1 MKQMYQGM
9 ANSPETFLTES
20 LVSGNN
26 IMYISD
32 ASILPELPTLAVIG
46 KDQKP
51 ETVKI
56 LSKRNDGGFNIERA
70 VEGFARD
77 WGKGEVVARNF
88 TNYDYQTLIDNVGE
102 LDSNVSKLDNNKVD
116 KVNGKQL
123 STNDFTDTQKE
134 KLAGLSNYIH
144 PSTHPATMITQDN
157 THRFV
162 TDSEKEKLAG
172 LSNYTHPSTH
182 PASMITQD
190 NTHRFVTDGEKSTW
204 NSKANQTDVDDLK
217 KLSAEC
223 VDEMAQTLSKARIVP
238 HRKTLKDIK
247 EEIVRW
253 IKPFDKD
260 ENLYVYP
267 EGKWEY
273 SRNYLTIRTVPI
285 EVTLY
290 KGTFLSRNMTIKTV
304 VPELKPENIKKGVT
318 IGEVT
323 GSYEPTL
330 KVAYPAPWESNEG
343 KVFTFGTKIFAVVGI
358 NVLNN
363 GFFQWKDLTS
373 NGSITAVNNGNNKH
387 FVDNDG
393 FQKFNFK
400 LSQITWQ
407 VLKRGE
413 NLLFLHQGRNH
424 EYKQGDL
431 AVLYYE

>member
-77 WGKGEVVARNF
+77 WGKGEVIARNF
-88 TNYDYQTLIDNVGE
+88 TNHDYQTLIDNVGE
-102 LDSNVSKLDNNKVD
+102 LDSNISKLDSNKVD

-144 PSTHPATMITQDN
+144 PATHPATMITQDN

-162 TDSEKEKLAG
+162 TDSEK
-172 LSNYTHPSTH
+172 
-182 PASMITQD
+182 
-190 NTHRFVTDGEKSTW
+190 STW
-204 NSKANQTDVDDLK
+204 NNKANQTDLDDLK

-223 VDEMAQTLSKARIVP
+223 VNEMAQTLSKARIVP
-238 HRKTLKDIK
+238 NSEKTLKDIK
-247 EEIVRW
+247 EAIVRW
-253 IKPFDKD
+253 IKPFDVNK
-260 ENLYVYP
+260 NIYVYP
-267 EGKWEY
+267 EEKWNY
-273 SRNYLTIRTVPI
+273 QRHYLTIRSVPI

-290 KGTFLSRNMTIKTV
+290 KGTFLSENITIRTD

-318 IGEVT
+318 VGEVT

-330 KVAYPAPWESNEG
+330 KVVYPEPWEGNSG
-343 KVFTFGTKIFAVVGI
+343 KIFTFGTKIFAVVGI
-358 NVLNN
+358 NLLNG
-363 GFFQWKDLTS
+363 GFYQW
-373 NGSITAVNNGNNKH
+373 GN
-387 FVDNDG
+387 FERNDG
-393 FQKFNFK
+393 FVAIREGEKVRFLNDEDLEKFYPNATWDSMNF
-400 LSQITWQ
+400 IWQ
-407 VLKRGE
+407 VLKKKDE
-413 NLLFLHQGRNH
+413 NQLFLHQGRNH

>member
-1 MKQMYQGM
+1 MYQGM

-102 LDSNVSKLDNNKVD
+102 LDSNISKLNSNKVD

-123 STNDFTDTQKE
+123 STNDFTNTQKE

-144 PSTHPATMITQDN
+144 PSTHPA
-157 THRFV
+157 
-162 TDSEKEKLAG
+162 
-172 LSNYTHPSTH
+172 
-182 PASMITQD
+182 SMITQD
-190 NTHRFVTDGEKSTW
+190 NNHRFVTDGEKSTW

-217 KLSAEC
+217 KSSAEC
-223 VDEMAQTLSKARIVP
+223 VDEMAQTLSKAGVVP
-238 HRKTLKDIK
+238 REKTLKDVK
-247 EEIVRW
+247 NAIVEG
-253 IKPFDKD
+253 IKPFDVNK
-260 ENLYVYP
+260 NIYVYP
-267 EGKWEY
+267 EKKWNY
-273 SRNYLTIRTVPI
+273 SGSRLTITSVPV

-290 KGTFLSRNMTIKTV
+290 KGTFLDKDLTIQTDT
-304 VPELKPENIKKGVT
+304 PELEPGNVKKGVT

-323 GSYEPTL
+323 GTYEPTL
-330 KVAYPAPWESNEG
+330 KVAYPEPWEGNAG
-343 KVFTFGTKIFAVVGI
+343 KVFTFGTKIVAVVGI
-358 NVLNN
+358 NVLNG
-363 GFFQWKDLTS
+363 GFYQWENFDKRSGFVAIKEGEKIRFLSDDDLE
-373 NGSITAVNNGNNKH
+373 
-387 FVDNDG
+387 
-393 FQKFNFK
+393 KFYPDASATNF
-400 LSQITWQ
+400 LWQI
-407 VLKRGE
+407 LKKKNE
-413 NLLFLHQGRNH
+413 NQLFLHQGRNH
-424 EYKQGDL
+424 DYKQGDL

>member
-1 MKQMYQGM
+1 MKQMYQGI

-102 LDSNVSKLDNNKVD
+102 LDSNISKLNSNKVD

-123 STNDFTDTQKE
+123 STNDFTNTQKE
-134 KLAGLSNYIH
+134 KLARLSNYI
-144 PSTHPATMITQDN
+144 
-157 THRFV
+157 
-162 TDSEKEKLAG
+162 
-172 LSNYTHPSTH
+172 HPSTH

-217 KLSAEC
+217 KLSAEY
-223 VDEMAQTLSKARIVP
+223 VNEMAQKLSEMELAP
-238 HRKTLKDIK
+238 LEKTLKGVKDA
-247 EEIVRW
+247 IVEW
-253 IKPFDKD
+253 LYAFDLETNVSVEPQKSWSHKK
-260 ENLYVYP
+260 N
-267 EGKWEY
+267 KWDVI
-273 SRNYLTIRTVPI
+273 TITSVPNKT
-285 EVTLY
+285 TLDA
-290 KGTFLSRNMTIKTV
+290 GMVLGRDVVIKTV
-304 VPELKPENIKKGVT
+304 VPELKPGNIKKGVT

-323 GSYEPTL
+323 GTYEPTL
-330 KVAYPAPWESNEG
+330 KIAYPEPWGSNEG